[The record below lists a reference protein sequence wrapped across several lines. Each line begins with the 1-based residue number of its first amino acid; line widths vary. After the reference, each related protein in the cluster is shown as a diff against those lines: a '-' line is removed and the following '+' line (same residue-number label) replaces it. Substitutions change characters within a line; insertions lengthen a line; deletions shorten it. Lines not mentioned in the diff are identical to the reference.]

1 MPFGIQRLRIKPRIH
16 LGFGLLMLLNLA
28 LAIFCGA
35 QLSSL
40 HTQVTRLVSQTSVLE
55 TSRLL
60 EVLKA
65 ASLTY
70 QQSQDEAALK
80 QLDDAQSE
88 VASLMQEA
96 IQATPSPDR
105 LQAYQGVQ
113 QMLGKLEPDLKHLAE
128 LGNTI
133 QRARTQLYTGGDQL
147 TESSQRLVD
156 TASKEGGAAEV
167 ASAAQLES
175 AMLLVRVANWRFLA
189 THDPNGP
196 STFKKNAD
204 EAANVL
210 ARFERQVTSS
220 AARGSTAEV
229 ASNLALYRQSFD
241 DISTAMLQGDQLY
254 KESIAP
260 LILENQQRLE
270 AIRQAALGDIGNIQR
285 ATDRQLSAALWLEAI
300 ISSVLLALGAFL
312 ALVIA
317 RSIAIPLSLSALKV
331 HSNTQQ
337 IAATA
342 KEQQATATEIAATTT
357 EIGAT
362 SREIFATSKELVK
375 TMQEVANVAEQT
387 ANLADSGQ
395 VALTDMEATMR
406 QIVGAGSS
414 INDKLTVL
422 NDKASNITQVV
433 TTITKVA
440 DQTNLLSLNAAIEA
454 EKAGEYGRGFSV
466 VASEI
471 RRLSDQT
478 AVATY
483 DIEQM
488 VKEIRSAVSAG
499 VMGMDK
505 FSEEVRR
512 GMQKV
517 GDVAG
522 QLSQIIQQVQALAP
536 RVESVNEGMRAQAN
550 GAEQITQALTQ
561 LSEAVQQTVES
572 SRQSGLAIDDLNQ
585 VSRGLRESL
594 SRINVD
600 DSVRH

>member
-1 MPFGIQRLRIKPRIH
+1 MR
-16 LGFGLLMLLNLA
+16 
-28 LAIFCGA
+28 
-35 QLSSL
+35 
-40 HTQVTRLVSQTSVLE
+40 
-55 TSRLL
+55 
-60 EVLKA
+60 
-65 ASLTY
+65 
-70 QQSQDEAALK
+70 
-80 QLDDAQSE
+80 
-88 VASLMQEA
+88 EA
-96 IQATPSPDR
+96 IQASPSAER
-105 LQAYQGVQ
+105 LQVYQGVQ
-113 QMLGKLEPDLKHLAE
+113 QMLETIQPDFKRFVE
-128 LGNTI
+128 LGGTI
-133 QRARTQLYTGGDQL
+133 KRSRAQLFTGGDQL
-147 TESSQRLVD
+147 TVSSQRLVD
-156 TASKEGGAAEV
+156 EATKDGNSQEIAAAS
-167 ASAAQLES
+167 QLES

-196 STFKKNAD
+196 TTFKANA
-204 EAANVL
+204 EQAAAVL
-210 ARFERQVTSS
+210 GRFDRQVDN
-220 AARGSTAEV
+220 AERRADVARV
-229 ASNLALYRQSFD
+229 ASDLEMYRQNFQDVSE
-241 DISTAMLQGDQLY
+241 AMLRTDQLY
-254 KESIAP
+254 SESIAP
-260 LILENQQRLE
+260 PILEGQQRLE
-270 AIRQAALGDIGNIQR
+270 STRLGVLNEVGDVQHS
-285 ATDRQLSAALWLEAI
+285 TDRQLSAALWLEAI
-300 ISSVLLALGAFL
+300 IAAALLALGAFL
-312 ALVIA
+312 AFVIA
-317 RSIAIPLSLSALKV
+317 RTIALPLSVSAIKV

-387 ANLADSGQ
+387 AALADSGQ
-395 VALTDMEATMR
+395 IALTDMETTMR
-406 QIVGAGSS
+406 EIVGAGSS

-422 NDKASNITQVV
+422 NDKASNINQVV

-522 QLSQIIQQVQALAP
+522 QLSQIIQHVQALAP
-536 RVESVNEGMRAQAN
+536 RVESVNEGMRAQAS

-561 LSEAVQQTVES
+561 LSEAIQQTVES
-572 SRQSGLAIDDLNQ
+572 SRQSGLAIDELNQ
-585 VSRGLRESL
+585 ISRGLRESL
-594 SRINVD
+594 SRVSADNGI
-600 DSVRH
+600 RHYAS